1 MRFDKLTIKA
11 QEAVQTA
18 QQISE
23 QYRHPAI
30 DSEHLML
37 ALLQQEGGVVPSIL
51 QKLGVL
57 PRTIQSAIEAD
68 LQRRP
73 QVSGA
78 SSLGAQITQRLKVV
92 FDTAFDE
99 AMRLKDEYVSTEHL
113 LLGLAGDTSGEVG
126 RVLRMNGVSRDAILK
141 ALQEIRG
148 GQRITDQNPEEKY
161 QALEK
166 YGRDLTLLARQGK
179 LDPVIGRDEEIR
191 RVIHVLSRRTKN
203 NPVLIGEPG
212 VGKTAIVEGLAQ
224 RIATGDV
231 PDTLNDSSSWTSAR

>member
-11 QEAVQTA
+11 QEAVQDA
-18 QQISE
+18 LQIAE
-23 QYRHPAI
+23 RYRHPAV

-51 QKLGVL
+51 QKLGVM
-57 PRTIQSAIEAD
+57 PRLIQNPIEQELA
-68 LQRRP
+68 RRP

-78 SSLGAQITQRLKVV
+78 STAGGQITQRLKVV

-126 RVLRMNGVSRDAILK
+126 RVLRQHGVTRDAILR
-141 ALQEIRG
+141 ALQDIRG

-166 YGRDLTLLARQGK
+166 YGRDLTLLAVSYTH
-179 LDPVIGRDEEIR
+179 LTLP
-191 RVIHVLSRRTKN
+191 TKR
-203 NPVLIGEPG
+203 
-212 VGKTAIVEGLAQ
+212 IV
-224 RIATGDV
+224 
-231 PDTLNDSSSWTSAR
+231 